1 MKEKQEEQEENGT
14 QAVIGGMR
22 LGAIGAFVVSF
33 LPVFVLLSLLVCFCD
48 WNSQPRK

>member
-22 LGAIGAFVVSF
+22 LGAIGAFVVF
-33 LPVFVLLSLLVCFCD
+33 IIGYLLSFYY
-48 WNSQPRK
+48 